1 MGESTTTATQSTTT
15 ATQSNNVFEIFQL
28 DNLRMS
34 FNNGDSFDLEVVD
47 HLNVGV
53 NAVATLNIPTLTAA
67 ALNGDNG
74 TRAFIQIQTTLT
86 VEQLNNETLVENPAI
101 QFKITSS
108 VLSDALG
115 NFNFSDAE
123 VTSNAVDENVTT
135 NKEIKYDVVRN
146 MAYKITGSYT
156 GGIEA
161 FDNATDLLA
170 DVANSDNNLRS
181 AVLDGIYKLDGVK
194 TYISISETDD
204 STEQHIIFQRAVKR
218 LFDANMNDSD
228 DSFTGRLYKIHEDI
242 KYNNIETGDDTTSAN
257 LRFNPG
263 DIISF
268 KIKYNPKSVSSITNS
283 YITGSRTYRV
293 IAILG

>member
-1 MGESTTTATQSTTT
+1 
-15 ATQSNNVFEIFQL
+15 
-28 DNLRMS
+28 MS

-156 GGIEA
+156 GGIEV